1 MWPAWAR
8 LRDSVRTGKS
18 SQLGADGFGDL
29 ERDATA
35 AAAFNSAMV
44 ELTRLIAGE
53 VVRGYDFAGM
63 QRIVDV
69 GGGHGA
75 LLAAVLAVHPR
86 MQGVIFDLPHAIA
99 GAKTYLAKKG
109 VSERCE
115 LIIGNFFT
123 SLPGDADAYL
133 LKNIIHDWDDERA
146 ALILRNC
153 RRAMPPRGKL
163 LLIEQIMPPRVE
175 ASPAHRAIAWI
186 DLAMLIGQ
194 AGCQR
199 TEAEFCA
206 LLASSGLAPVR
217 TFKTALNYSIIECV

>member
-1 MWPAWAR
+1 
-8 LRDSVRTGKS
+8 
-18 SQLGADGFGDL
+18 
-29 ERDATA
+29 
-35 AAAFNSAMV
+35 
-44 ELTRLIAGE
+44 

-63 QRIVDV
+63 RRIVDV

-99 GAKTYLAKKG
+99 GAKTYLAKAG

-115 LIIGNFFT
+115 LMAGDFFK
-123 SLPGDADAYL
+123 SLPRDADAYL

-146 ALILRNC
+146 ARILRNC
-153 RRAMPPRGKL
+153 RRAMPAHGKL
-163 LLIEQIMPPRVE
+163 LLIEQITPGRLEP
-175 ASPAHRAIAWI
+175 SPAHRAIAWI

-199 TEAEFCA
+199 TEAEICA